1 MWRCWVIIGLTLL
14 FLVQVMPV
22 RGLPVDLGLM
32 VAKTAANEGAL
43 RYRSTTAL
51 VWQVVRENSKDDSVE
66 ERADF
71 LLRHSPRANGVKLC
85 HVSNCLW
92 TPQLNRQGTQPPG
105 LVLRA
110 DVWALKVQP
119 IWFDTLRY
127 ADWLVLGN
135 RKSDDPCR
143 IKPRTWG
150 GPMDREAA
158 MKRGLYPIGCDG
170 GAGCTRDTCN
180 DGFTFYER
188 CWQDGLWVCD
198 PAVEPVLQS
207 VPEREVLQSMSEG
220 VATL

>member
-1 MWRCWVIIGLTLL
+1 MWRWVAIGLTLL
-14 FLVQVMPV
+14 FIVRAVPV
-22 RGLPVDLGLM
+22 RGLTLAPVDLGLM
-32 VAKTAANEGAL
+32 VAKTAGNEGAL

-51 VWQVVRENSKDDSVE
+51 VWQVVRENGGDSVE

-71 LLRHSPRANGVKLC
+71 LLRHSPRANGVKPC
-85 HVSNCLW
+85 QSGNCLW
-92 TPQLNRQGTQPPG
+92 SPQLNREGTQPPG

-110 DVWALKVQP
+110 DVWALRVQP
-119 IWFDTLRY
+119 IWLDTLRY
-127 ADWLVLGN
+127 ADWLVEGN
-135 RKSDDPCR
+135 RKSEDPCP

-170 GAGCTRDTCN
+170 GAGCSRDLCN

-207 VPEREVLQSMSEG
+207 VPEPEG
-220 VATL
+220 MASL